1 VRINIRYVQLDLGR
15 MLIIIF
21 LFIGTVFNYFL
32 TAVRTRSYHMKINSI
47 NLSTQKS
54 KAPRWS

>member
-1 VRINIRYVQLDLGR
+1 

>member
-1 VRINIRYVQLDLGR
+1 
-15 MLIIIF
+15 
-21 LFIGTVFNYFL
+21 
-32 TAVRTRSYHMKINSI
+32 MKINSI